1 MIPCPTCG
9 ALNDPVNRFCD
20 QCGSR
25 LEPSGSTPQASAPT
39 FHAPPAATVQTCPDC
54 GATVF
59 PGQAFC
65 EECGT
70 ALTAAAPPAAA
81 PVSVDAPTMIAPASM
96 PVAGSICPSC
106 GHQTLP
112 GDRFCDACGATLAPA
127 PSAAIAD
134 APTAAAPESPWSVPA
149 PPPAEPPAPPPTLI
163 EAAPAPTPPA
173 PPVEAAPAPVPPAPP
188 VKPAVQ
194 PVGEHAAPPVGAA
207 APSPAP
213 ADAQAEYEARR
224 QALLDEIAK
233 QQKII
238 EQLEQLQ
245 ATFGAATPHAVTLAL
260 AEAREALARAQT
272 ELDALQPPPPPV
284 DPAVIAALNDEI
296 AKQQKIIEQ
305 LEQLQAT
312 FGAATP
318 HAVTLALAEA
328 REALAKAEAELAALG
343 VSPAVAS
350 APAAP
355 PPPTPSAIPP
365 APVAPPPPEPTTAPS
380 ATVATE
386 IAVSPPFTAEPVAPP
401 PFAPATTPDMAP
413 TVISPPADFL
423 PGATIHIPPAGP
435 RLVLDS
441 GLGEIPVP
449 MDRPEITIGREDPIS
464 GIHPEIDLTP
474 FGGESG
480 GVSRQHAR
488 LIRSGEQWSIVD
500 LGSTNYT
507 RVDGVRIEPGAPH
520 PLKDGT
526 RLQFGRLTMTFR
538 L

>member
-1 MIPCPTCG
+1 MITCPTCG

-25 LEPSGSTPQASAPT
+25 LEPSGPIPQASAPT
-39 FHAPPAATVQTCPDC
+39 FQAPPAATVQTCPNC

-65 EECGT
+65 EECGA
-70 ALTAAAPPAAA
+70 ALTAVAPPAAAAPPVAA

-106 GHQTLP
+106 GHQTMP

-127 PSAAIAD
+127 PSVAIAD
-134 APTAAAPESPWSVPA
+134 APTAAAPEPPWSVPA

-163 EAAPAPTPPA
+163 EAAPAPVPPA
-173 PPVEAAPAPVPPAPP
+173 PSVEAAPAPVPPAPP
-188 VKPAVQ
+188 VEV
-194 PVGEHAAPPVGAA
+194 A

-245 ATFGAATPHAVTLAL
+245 ATFGAATPHAVT
-260 AEAREALARAQT
+260 
-272 ELDALQPPPPPV
+272 
-284 DPAVIAALNDEI
+284 I
-296 AKQQKIIEQ
+296 
-305 LEQLQAT
+305 
-312 FGAATP
+312 
-318 HAVTLALAEA
+318 ALAEA

-343 VSPAVAS
+343 VSPAA
-350 APAAP
+350 APA
-355 PPPTPSAIPP
+355 PSAAPS
-365 APVAPPPPEPTTAPS
+365 APVAPPPTPIAPP
-380 ATVATE
+380 APAAME
-386 IAVSPPFTAEPVAPP
+386 IAAPPPFTAEPVAPP
-401 PFAPATTPDMAP
+401 PFAPAATPDTAA
-413 TVISPPADFL
+413 TVTSPPADFL
-423 PGATIHIPPAGP
+423 PGATMHIPPAGP
-435 RLVLDS
+435 RLVFDN
-441 GLGEIPVP
+441 GVGEIQIPG
-449 MDRPEITIGREDPIS
+449 DRPEITIGREDPIS

-520 PLKDGT
+520 PLKDGA
-526 RLQFGRLTMTFR
+526 RLQFGRLTVTFR

>member
-1 MIPCPTCG
+1 
-9 ALNDPVNRFCD
+9 
-20 QCGSR
+20 
-25 LEPSGSTPQASAPT
+25 
-39 FHAPPAATVQTCPDC
+39 
-54 GATVF
+54 
-59 PGQAFC
+59 
-65 EECGT
+65 
-70 ALTAAAPPAAA
+70 
-81 PVSVDAPTMIAPASM
+81 M

-106 GHQTLP
+106 GHQTMP

-127 PSAAIAD
+127 PSTAIAD
-134 APTAAAPESPWSVPA
+134 APTAAAPEPPWSIPA
-149 PPPAEPPAPPPTLI
+149 PPPAEPPAPPLPTLI
-163 EAAPAPTPPA
+163 EAAPAPIPPA
-173 PPVEAAPAPVPPAPP
+173 PPVEA
-188 VKPAVQ
+188 AVQ
-194 PVGEHAAPPVGAA
+194 PVGEHAAPPVEAA

-245 ATFGAATPHAVTLAL
+245 ATFGAATPHAVTIAL

-272 ELDALQPPPPPV
+272 ELDTLQPPPPPI
-284 DPAVIAALNDEI
+284 DPAVVAALNDEI

-343 VSPAVAS
+343 VSPAA
-350 APAAP
+350 APA
-355 PPPTPSAIPP
+355 PSAAPS
-365 APVAPPPPEPTTAPS
+365 APVAPPPTPIAPP
-380 ATVATE
+380 APAAME
-386 IAVSPPFTAEPVAPP
+386 IAAPPPFTAEPVAPP
-401 PFAPATTPDMAP
+401 PVAPAATPDTAA
-413 TVISPPADFL
+413 TVTSPPADFL
-423 PGATIHIPPAGP
+423 PGATMHIPPAGP
-435 RLVLDS
+435 RLVFDN
-441 GLGEIPVP
+441 GVGEIPVP

-520 PLKDGT
+520 PLKDGA
-526 RLQFGRLTMTFR
+526 RLQFGRLTVTFR

>member
-1 MIPCPTCG
+1 MITCPTCG

-25 LEPSGSTPQASAPT
+25 LEPSGPVPQVSAPT
-39 FHAPPAATVQTCPDC
+39 FQAPPATTVQTCPNC

-70 ALTAAAPPAAA
+70 ALTAAAPPAPP

-106 GHQTLP
+106 GHQTMP
-112 GDRFCDACGATLAPA
+112 GDRFCDACGAALASA
-127 PSAAIAD
+127 PPPAIAD
-134 APTAAAPESPWSVPA
+134 APTAAAPAPPWSVPG
-149 PPPAEPPAPPPTLI
+149 PPPVEPAAPPPTLI
-163 EAAPAPTPPA
+163 ET
-173 PPVEAAPAPVPPAPP
+173 APAPVPPA
-188 VKPAVQ
+188 
-194 PVGEHAAPPVGAA
+194 APPVEAA
-207 APSPAP
+207 ALPPA
-213 ADAQAEYEARR
+213 AIDAQAAYEARR

-260 AEAREALARAQT
+260 TEAREALARAQA

-284 DPAVIAALNDEI
+284 DPAVVAALTDEI
-296 AKQQKIIEQ
+296 TKQQKIIEQ

-328 REALAKAEAELAALG
+328 REALARAQAELAALG
-343 VSPAVAS
+343 VSPA
-350 APAAP
+350 AAP
-355 PPPTPSAIPP
+355 PAPST
-365 APVAPPPPEPTTAPS
+365 APVAPPPQEPPAAPS
-380 ATVATE
+380 VPSTMESGV
-386 IAVSPPFTAEPVAPP
+386 PHPFTAEPVVPP
-401 PFAPATTPDMAP
+401 PSVPAATPDTAA
-413 TVISPPADFL
+413 TVTSPPADIL
-423 PGATIHIPPAGP
+423 SGATVHIPPAGP
-435 RLVLDS
+435 RLVFDN
-441 GLGEIPVP
+441 GVGEIPIP
-449 MDRPEITIGREDPIS
+449 GDKPEITIGREDPIS

-520 PLKDGT
+520 PLKDGA
-526 RLQFGRLTMTFR
+526 RLQFGRLTVTFR

>member
-1 MIPCPTCG
+1 MITCPTCG

-25 LEPSGSTPQASAPT
+25 LEPSGSFPQASAPT
-39 FHAPPAATVQTCPDC
+39 FQAPPAATAQTCPNC

-65 EECGT
+65 EECGA
-70 ALTAAAPPAAA
+70 ALTAVAPPAAAAPPVAA

-106 GHQTLP
+106 GHQTMP

-127 PSAAIAD
+127 PSTAIAD
-134 APTAAAPESPWSVPA
+134 APTAAVPEPPWSVPA

-163 EAAPAPTPPA
+163 EAAPAPVPPA

-188 VKPAVQ
+188 VEV
-194 PVGEHAAPPVGAA
+194 A

-245 ATFGAATPHAVTLAL
+245 ATFGAATPHAVTIAL

-272 ELDALQPPPPPV
+272 ELDTLQPPPPPI
-284 DPAVIAALNDEI
+284 DPSVVAALNDEI

-318 HAVTLALAEA
+318 HAVTIALAEA

-343 VSPAVAS
+343 VSPAA
-350 APAAP
+350 APA
-355 PPPTPSAIPP
+355 PSAAPS
-365 APVAPPPPEPTTAPS
+365 APVAPPPTPIAPP
-380 ATVATE
+380 APAAME
-386 IAVSPPFTAEPVAPP
+386 IAAPPPFTAEPVAPP
-401 PFAPATTPDMAP
+401 PFAPAATPDTAA
-413 TVISPPADFL
+413 TVTSPPADFL
-423 PGATIHIPPAGP
+423 PGATMHIPPVGP
-435 RLVLDS
+435 RLVFDN
-441 GLGEIPVP
+441 GVGEIQIPG
-449 MDRPEITIGREDPIS
+449 DRPEITIGREDPIS

-520 PLKDGT
+520 PLKDGA
-526 RLQFGRLTMTFR
+526 RLQFGRLTVTFR

>member
-1 MIPCPTCG
+1 M
-9 ALNDPVNRFCD
+9 
-20 QCGSR
+20 
-25 LEPSGSTPQASAPT
+25 
-39 FHAPPAATVQTCPDC
+39 
-54 GATVF
+54 
-59 PGQAFC
+59 
-65 EECGT
+65 
-70 ALTAAAPPAAA
+70 
-81 PVSVDAPTMIAPASM
+81 
-96 PVAGSICPSC
+96 
-106 GHQTLP
+106 
-112 GDRFCDACGATLAPA
+112 
-127 PSAAIAD
+127 
-134 APTAAAPESPWSVPA
+134 
-149 PPPAEPPAPPPTLI
+149 
-163 EAAPAPTPPA
+163 
-173 PPVEAAPAPVPPAPP
+173 
-188 VKPAVQ
+188 
-194 PVGEHAAPPVGAA
+194 A

-245 ATFGAATPHAVTLAL
+245 ATFGAATPHAVTIAL

-272 ELDALQPPPPPV
+272 ELDTLQPPPPPV
-284 DPAVIAALNDEI
+284 DPAVVAALNDEI

-328 REALAKAEAELAALG
+328 RQALAKAEAELAALG
-343 VSPAVAS
+343 VSPAA
-350 APAAP
+350 APA
-355 PPPTPSAIPP
+355 PSAAPS
-365 APVAPPPPEPTTAPS
+365 APVAPPPTTHCAACASSNGDRRPATVHRRTGRSVSFTAPLLRAVPHTPDTA
-380 ATVATE
+380 ATVT
-386 IAVSPPFTAEPVAPP
+386 
-401 PFAPATTPDMAP
+401 
-413 TVISPPADFL
+413 SPPADFL
-423 PGATIHIPPAGP
+423 PGATMHIPPAGP
-435 RLVLDS
+435 RLVFDN
-441 GLGEIPVP
+441 GVGEIPVP

-520 PLKDGT
+520 PLKDGA
-526 RLQFGRLTMTFR
+526 RLQFGRLTVTFR